1 MISDFAKPERSFRS
15 EFLSFLAAMLVPFG
29 IMSVFPY
36 KAVGHKFS
44 SREESPKSF
53 ASLVFLSEEEESDA
67 IRRARS
73 TWQTSS
79 PNEKGVQIDLSLE
92 SLPEL
97 DTSVTIENPIIHIN
111 SRAFSSTLKDV
122 PIVLPSLAAEAP
134 KKVKLPPAESEKFF
148 DYDDLMKLK

>member
-1 MISDFAKPERSFRS
+1 MIPEFAKPERSFRS

-36 KAVGHKFS
+36 KVIGHRFS
-44 SREESPKSF
+44 SKKEVPKSF
-53 ASLVFLSEEEESDA
+53 AALVFLDEEEEMEA

-79 PNEKGVQIDLSLE
+79 PNEKGLQIDLSLE

-97 DTSVTIENPIIHIN
+97 DTSVTIENPIIHVN
-111 SRAFSSTLKDV
+111 SRTFSSTLKDV
-122 PIVLPSLAAEAP
+122 PIVLPSLAAETP
-134 KKVKLPPAESEKFF
+134 EKVKMIPAESEKYF